1 MARHL
6 LLRLQAPLLAFG
18 GEAIDNYG
26 VIRDFPAGSML
37 TGMLANALGWRREDA
52 LEHSRL
58 QSRLV
63 FGARLDRISGRL
75 TDFQTAQL
83 SKDDKGWTTWGTPE
97 ERRGGAGTYN
107 APHLRYRDFLC
118 DSAVLV
124 ALRLQASNEAPTV
137 DDLAQALDHPAR
149 PLFIGRKPCLPS
161 ARVFAGWVDADTIL
175 QALQAASPLIKMT
188 RERLRV
194 QWPEGEGVLPGDR
207 LLEVC
212 DERDWRSGVHGGWR
226 AIREGTI
233 TLEVNG

>member
-1 MARHL
+1 MSRHL
-6 LLRLQAPLLAFG
+6 LLRLQAPLMAFG

-52 LEHSRL
+52 ALHSRL

-63 FGARLDRISGRL
+63 FGARLDQIAGRL

-83 SKDDKGWTTWGTPE
+83 GKDDKGWTTWGAPE
-97 ERRGGAGTYN
+97 QRRGGTSTYD

-118 DSAVLV
+118 DSAVLI
-124 ALRLQASNEAPTV
+124 ALRLNASDVTPTL
-137 DDLAQALDHPAR
+137 DDLASALDHPAR

-161 ARVFAGWVDADTIL
+161 ARVFAGWVEADTIL
-175 QALQAASPLIKMT
+175 QALQAAGSLVPMAQEG
-188 RERLRV
+188 RRA

-207 LLEVC
+207 LLDVC
-212 DERDWRSGVHGGWR
+212 DERDWHSGVHGGWR
-226 AIREGTI
+226 AIREGAI
-233 TLEVNG
+233 TLEANA